1 MDRGRNPGNAEIL
14 EVVQSRFGFV
24 ILPWR
29 SGTVQRAVEIC
40 GHDRVRRGRHPVNM
54 PDPALRFPYRSL
66 NRAIVRAERMERSNA
81 RSCATSAPTI
91 GFGRHRT
98 KDVRYAVAGQDLRWY
113 LFGIRP
119 QRPRSRPRSLT
130 SK

>member
-54 PDPALRFPYRSL
+54 PDPALRFAKVGPHFTF
-66 NRAIVRAERMERSNA
+66 
-81 RSCATSAPTI
+81 TS
-91 GFGRHRT
+91 
-98 KDVRYAVAGQDLRWY
+98 Y
-113 LFGIRP
+113 
-119 QRPRSRPRSLT
+119 SRPAWCGACLRPMADARPERDLAVCRT
-130 SK
+130 CGALD